1 MTVYTSI
8 FQMFRFLVWNTS
20 FQNAASVTPSDSEDL
35 SDIASALWIGSIGTI
50 KVDLEGEGT
59 GVTFAAVPAGLFR
72 ARVKKVYATGTS
84 AGNLV
89 ALW

>member
-35 SDIASALWIGSIGTI
+35 SDIASALWIGSTGAL

-59 GVTFAAVPAGLFR
+59 EITFAAVPAGLFR
-72 ARVKKVYATGTS
+72 SRVKRVYATGTS
-84 AGNLV
+84 AGNIV
-89 ALW
+89 ALY